1 MLDAKA
7 RCRGEGS
14 LSRPFLPLILC
25 VVQTL
30 STPMSSF
37 TSSKCLRGGASLS
50 YAWCCTPSIA
60 APRQL
65 SICSSRSVRCLS
77 VRTNGGSVV
86 ARLQHDCKLSD
97 GGGKQHGADERNKV
111 TRTNVLN
118 TDSDADMPIVRRR
131 YREDR
136 TPWLC
141 MSLRAGGCYDE
152 KCSSYHGSRY
162 YDAVLGLWRT
172 KRMFRQSTAR
182 PSHELLSMCSIR
194 SNTGMGEEEARQ
206 EDGSQREQHAGTF
219 VLNSAPGMQTG
230 DNVVGKSRDTNDCG
244 SSDDDKGVSSRAAK
258 NLGSWRSMC
267 ERCQRPG
274 KVCICSSLPTNP
286 IPIKTRLIILQHP
299 KERKKTT
306 YGTVPIVCLC
316 IEGVHVVTSVCYL
329 PLSSESAHSYT
340 HTYIYIN
347 IIFM

>member
-1 MLDAKA
+1 
-7 RCRGEGS
+7 
-14 LSRPFLPLILC
+14 
-25 VVQTL
+25 
-30 STPMSSF
+30 MS
-37 TSSKCLRGGASLS
+37 
-50 YAWCCTPSIA
+50 
-60 APRQL
+60 
-65 SICSSRSVRCLS
+65 
-77 VRTNGGSVV
+77 
-86 ARLQHDCKLSD
+86 D
-97 GGGKQHGADERNKV
+97 GGKQHGADERNKV

-136 TPWLC
+136 TPRLC

-152 KCSSYHGSRY
+152 KCSSYHGRRY
-162 YDAVLGLWRT
+162 YDVVLGLWRT

-182 PSHELLSMCSIR
+182 PSHELLSMCSI
-194 SNTGMGEEEARQ
+194 SSSTGMGEEEEARQ

-219 VLNSAPGMQTG
+219 VLNSAPGLQTG
-230 DNVVGKSRDTNDCG
+230 DNVVGKSRDTNDGG
-244 SSDDDKGVSSRAAK
+244 SSDDDRGVSSRAAK

-329 PLSSESAHSYT
+329 PLSRESAHSYT
-340 HTYIYIN
+340 YICIYIN
-347 IIFM
+347 IIFI